1 MKKYIATILLFCS
14 VSVGQSLNVDECV
27 RIALE
32 NKPSLKRAEQ
42 DVTIARL
49 NRASTGALMLP
60 SVNATI
66 LSVRQPMAT
75 VLQNLLR
82 DIVED

>member
-1 MKKYIATILLFCS
+1 MNKYILTILFFIS
-14 VSVGQSLNVDECV
+14 TSIAQSLTVDECV

-42 DVTIARL
+42 DVAIARL

-60 SVNATI
+60 SVKCRHQH
-66 LSVRQPMAT
+66 LSARNIPRVQWSS
-75 VLQNLLR
+75 
-82 DIVED
+82 